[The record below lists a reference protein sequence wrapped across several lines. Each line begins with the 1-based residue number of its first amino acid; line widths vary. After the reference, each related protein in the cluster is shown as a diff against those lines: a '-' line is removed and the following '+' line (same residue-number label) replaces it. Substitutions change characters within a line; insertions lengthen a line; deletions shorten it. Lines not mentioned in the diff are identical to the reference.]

1 MIIIVYK
8 SKKTVNDGSGRTN
21 KKPSTTTTPTKNES
35 PYEILNSRQLF
46 LFFFFY
52 SCSLNVFAADGKKRI
67 ERKPNIPV
75 LAQ

>member
-8 SKKTVNDGSGRTN
+8 SKKTVNNGSGRTN
-21 KKPSTTTTPTKNES
+21 KKPPTTTTPTKNES
-35 PYEILNSRQLF
+35 PYKILNSRQLF
-46 LFFFFY
+46 LFFFY
-52 SCSLNVFAADGKKRI
+52 SCSLNVLDADGKKRI